1 MKIMNSPVHYCT
13 FLESNWTL
21 SASYVL
27 VWTLNIWKQNG
38 LEKALFSIPKN
49 KIIRQS
55 ELIRIQEHAFYEV
68 ESFE

>member
-13 FLESNWTL
+13 FLESTWTQ

-27 VWTLNIWKQNG
+27 GWTEHLKTKWPW
-38 LEKALFSIPKN
+38 KALFSIPKN
-49 KIIRQS
+49 KTTRQT

>member
-13 FLESNWTL
+13 FLESNWTQ

-27 VWTLNIWKQNG
+27 GWTWTFENKM
-38 LEKALFSIPKN
+38 ALKKHFSIPKN
-49 KIIRQS
+49 KTTRQT